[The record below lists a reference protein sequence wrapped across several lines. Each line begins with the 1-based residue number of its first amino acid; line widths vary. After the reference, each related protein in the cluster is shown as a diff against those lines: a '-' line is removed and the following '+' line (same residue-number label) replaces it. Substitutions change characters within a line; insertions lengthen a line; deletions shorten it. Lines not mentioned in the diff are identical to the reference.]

1 MQGRYTTNRRFG
13 AVHRAGRRLADLFPQ
28 PQFQG
33 LVRHFRRFA
42 HQAGCVV
49 IQLNCQRAHGATLPH
64 PDRLCQLLFQTAIA
78 RPRRDHPVR
87 VVTRETDRN
96 GSTASWLF
104 LISVK
109 VLVDTRGFV
118 IRFVGVGKFGVT
130 VGPSVTSPA
139 TPSTSLSRPGL
150 ILQRRHA
157 PNHRPSKPLSNRWHR
172 SRTIAVW
179 PNPLPRA
186 QSGCLTHSSPEGA
199 AGDSPAPL
207 PKGREPEVRVPFG
220 PGVQRRKARQNA
232 GSPLANPSILSL
244 PCIGVQNLSPTPLLP
259 CLQWVAPFL
268 QSRFRR
274 GSRIP
279 GCPNP
284 CTRQVATAPVS
295 APGILVRQTR
305 GDGRRGLPSPFPDGS
320 GHPWRRRCPERSSR
334 S

>member
-1 MQGRYTTNRRFG
+1 MESCAST
-13 AVHRAGRRLADLFPQ
+13 
-28 PQFQG
+28 
-33 LVRHFRRFA
+33 
-42 HQAGCVV
+42 
-49 IQLNCQRAHGATLPH
+49 
-64 PDRLCQLLFQTAIA
+64 
-78 RPRRDHPVR
+78 
-87 VVTRETDRN
+87 N
-96 GSTASWLF
+96 GSIRATKACLVKVVAVLTPPSRTALQEHSSTPCAKPTAS
-104 LISVK
+104 K
-109 VLVDTRGFV
+109 H
-118 IRFVGVGKFGVT
+118 
-130 VGPSVTSPA
+130 P
-139 TPSTSLSRPGL
+139 
-150 ILQRRHA
+150 
-157 PNHRPSKPLSNRWHR
+157 SNRWHR

-279 GCPNP
+279 GCPKP
-284 CTRQVATAPVS
+284 WEVWLPTPKPLRASTVHFGHAIDTRLRSRHSCSGNNWLQS
-295 APGILVRQTR
+295 RFSL
-305 GDGRRGLPSPFPDGS
+305 GLQ
-320 GHPWRRRCPERSSR
+320 RETMSR
-334 S
+334 

>member
-1 MQGRYTTNRRFG
+1 MESCAST
-13 AVHRAGRRLADLFPQ
+13 
-28 PQFQG
+28 
-33 LVRHFRRFA
+33 
-42 HQAGCVV
+42 
-49 IQLNCQRAHGATLPH
+49 
-64 PDRLCQLLFQTAIA
+64 
-78 RPRRDHPVR
+78 
-87 VVTRETDRN
+87 N
-96 GSTASWLF
+96 GSIRATKACLVKVVAVLAPPSRTALQEHSSTPCAKPTAS
-104 LISVK
+104 K
-109 VLVDTRGFV
+109 H
-118 IRFVGVGKFGVT
+118 
-130 VGPSVTSPA
+130 P
-139 TPSTSLSRPGL
+139 
-150 ILQRRHA
+150 
-157 PNHRPSKPLSNRWHR
+157 SNRWHR